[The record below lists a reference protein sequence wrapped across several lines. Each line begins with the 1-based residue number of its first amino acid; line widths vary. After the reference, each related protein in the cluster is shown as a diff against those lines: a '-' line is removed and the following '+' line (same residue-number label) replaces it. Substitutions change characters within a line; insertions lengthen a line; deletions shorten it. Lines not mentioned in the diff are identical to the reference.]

1 MKTTGLDM
9 KKVAY
14 TVALGVFGLFM
25 VNMFGLVNVIL
36 ATIGAV
42 GSYLFDKTKLKEQI
56 VNFKRKAILKS
67 EGFKVVKTIN
77 SDVAFKNFENG
88 RLSVFDLDSTVNVS
102 IHLTQNQITAIQNH
116 TADDFNEVE
125 VVEIELNEE
134 MKELNEMNYKLLK
147 GDAQSF
153 DVMFKVFEN
162 GVYVFCFD
170 GDKKY
175 LNGIFMENVIY
186 NEAMYNNTT
195 TTALVV
201 A

>member
-1 MKTTGLDM
+1 MKTTGLDT

-14 TVALGVFGLFM
+14 IVALGLFGLCMVKVFGLVSIM
-25 VNMFGLVNVIL
+25 L
-36 ATIGAV
+36 ATVGAV
-42 GSYLFDKTKLKEQI
+42 CSYLFDKTNLK
-56 VNFKRKAILKS
+56 KKASLIS
-67 EGFKVVKTIN
+67 RGFVFTKTN
-77 SDVAFKNFENG
+77 DSYVAFKNFKDG
-88 RLSVFDLDSTVNVS
+88 RLSVFDLDSTLNVS

-125 VVEIELNEE
+125 VVDIELDED
-134 MKELNEMNYKLLK
+134 MKDLNGMGYKLLK

-186 NEAMYNNTT
+186 NEAMHNNTT

>member
-14 TVALGVFGLFM
+14 TVALGVFGLCM
-25 VNMFGLVNVIL
+25 VNMFGLVNVML

-42 GSYLFDKTKLKEQI
+42 CSYLFDKTNLK
-56 VNFKRKAILKS
+56 KKASLISK
-67 EGFKVVKTIN
+67 GFVFTKTN
-77 SDVAFKNFENG
+77 DSYVAFKKFKDG
-88 RLSVFDLDSTVNVS
+88 RLSVFDLDSTLNVS

-116 TADDFNEVE
+116 TADDFNEIE
-125 VVEIELNEE
+125 VVEIELSEE

-186 NEAMYNNTT
+186 NEAMHNNTT

>member
-1 MKTTGLDM
+1 MKTIGLDT

-14 TVALGVFGLFM
+14 IVALGLFGLCM
-25 VNMFGLVNVIL
+25 VKVFGLVNIML
-36 ATIGAV
+36 ATVGAV
-42 GSYLFDKTKLKEQI
+42 CSYLFDKTNLK
-56 VNFKRKAILKS
+56 KKASLISK
-67 EGFKVVKTIN
+67 GFVFTKTN
-77 SDVAFKNFENG
+77 DSYVAFKNFKDG
-88 RLSVFDLDSTVNVS
+88 RLSVFDLDSTLNVS

-125 VVEIELNEE
+125 VVDIELDED
-134 MKELNEMNYKLLK
+134 MKDLNGMGYKLLK

-162 GVYVFCFD
+162 GVYIFCFD

-186 NEAMYNNTT
+186 NEAMHNNTT

>member
-1 MKTTGLDM
+1 MKTAGLDM
-9 KKVAY
+9 KKVAF
-14 TVALGVFGLFM
+14 VLALGVFGLYM
-25 VNMFGLVNVIL
+25 VNIFGLVSIML
-36 ATIGAV
+36 ATVGAV
-42 GSYLFDKTKLKEQI
+42 CSYLFDKTNLK
-56 VNFKRKAILKS
+56 KKASLIS
-67 EGFKVVKTIN
+67 RGFVFTKTN
-77 SDVAFKNFENG
+77 DSYVAFKNFKDG
-88 RLSVFDLDSTVNVS
+88 RLSVFDLDSTLNVS

-125 VVEIELNEE
+125 VVDIELDED
-134 MKELNEMNYKLLK
+134 MKDLNGMGYKLLK

-186 NEAMYNNTT
+186 NEAMHNNTT

>member
-14 TVALGVFGLFM
+14 TVALGVFGLCM
-25 VNMFGLVNVIL
+25 VNMFGLVNVML
-36 ATIGAV
+36 ATVGAV
-42 GSYLFDKTKLKEQI
+42 CSYLFDKTNLKEKGSLI
-56 VNFKRKAILKS
+56 SR
-67 EGFKVVKTIN
+67 GFVFTKTN
-77 SDVAFKNFENG
+77 DSYVAFKNFKDG
-88 RLSVFDLDSTVNVS
+88 RLSVFDLDSTLNVS

-125 VVEIELNEE
+125 VVDIELDED
-134 MKELNEMNYKLLK
+134 MKDLNGMGYKLLK

-186 NEAMYNNTT
+186 NEAMHNNTT

>member
-14 TVALGVFGLFM
+14 VLALGLFGLCL
-25 VNMFGLVNVIL
+25 VKMFGLVSIML
-36 ATIGAV
+36 ATVGAV
-42 GSYLFDKTKLKEQI
+42 CSYLFDKTNVKK
-56 VNFKRKAILKS
+56 KASLIS
-67 EGFKVVKTIN
+67 GGFVFTKTN
-77 SDVAFKNFENG
+77 DSYVAFKNFKDG
-88 RLSVFDLDSTVNVS
+88 RLSVFDLDSTLNVS

-116 TADDFNEVE
+116 TADDFTEVE
-125 VVEIELNEE
+125 VVDIELDED
-134 MKELNEMNYKLLK
+134 MKDLNGMGYKLLK

-153 DVMFKVFEN
+153 DVMFKVFKN

-186 NEAMYNNTT
+186 NEAMHSNTT

>member
-14 TVALGVFGLFM
+14 TVALGVFGLCM
-25 VNMFGLVNVIL
+25 VNMFGLVNVML

-42 GSYLFDKTKLKEQI
+42 CSYLFDKTNLKE
-56 VNFKRKAILKS
+56 KASLIS
-67 EGFKVVKTIN
+67 RGFVFTKTN
-77 SDVAFKNFENG
+77 DSYVAFKNFKDG
-88 RLSVFDLDSTVNVS
+88 RLSVFDLDSTLNVS

-125 VVEIELNEE
+125 VVDIELNED
-134 MKELNEMNYKLLK
+134 MKDLNGKGYKLLK

-186 NEAMYNNTT
+186 NEAMHNNTTT

>member
-9 KKVAY
+9 KKVAF
-14 TVALGVFGLFM
+14 VLALGVFGLYM
-25 VNMFGLVNVIL
+25 VNMFGLVNVML

-42 GSYLFDKTKLKEQI
+42 GSYLIDKTKLKEQI
-56 VNFKRKAILKS
+56 VDLKKKASLIS
-67 EGFKVVKTIN
+67 RGFVFTKTN
-77 SDVAFKNFENG
+77 DSYVAFKNFKDG
-88 RLSVFDLDSTVNVS
+88 RLSVFDLDSTLNVS

-125 VVEIELNEE
+125 VVDIELNKD

-147 GDAQSF
+147 GDAKSF
-153 DVMFKVFEN
+153 DVMFRVFEN

-186 NEAMYNNTT
+186 NEAMHNNTT

>member
-1 MKTTGLDM
+1 MKTTGLDT

-14 TVALGVFGLFM
+14 IVALGLFGLCMVKVFGLVSIM
-25 VNMFGLVNVIL
+25 L
-36 ATIGAV
+36 ATVGAV
-42 GSYLFDKTKLKEQI
+42 CSYLFDKTKLKEQI
-56 VNFKRKAILKS
+56 VDLKKKASLIS
-67 EGFKVVKTIN
+67 RGFVFTKTN
-77 SDVAFKNFENG
+77 DSYVAFKNFKDG
-88 RLSVFDLDSTVNVS
+88 RLSVFDLDSTLNVS

-125 VVEIELNEE
+125 VVDIELNKD

-147 GDAQSF
+147 GDAKSF
-153 DVMFKVFEN
+153 DVMFRVFEN

-186 NEAMYNNTT
+186 NEAMHNNTT